1 MSDHEVEV
9 ARAKDTP
16 PENRRLAI
24 AFMLAT
30 LFCFIVLDTIVKYAL
45 EFYPLVQVTWGR
57 FFFATVFSVFLCL
70 RDFPSL
76 AISKVPGMQL
86 IRSAALMTTTILFNL
101 GVMREP
107 LATATTIMF
116 LSPIVVTLLSI
127 VVLKEHVGL
136 RRWIGILTGFCGA
149 VIVVQPWEMT
159 GSAFNVGALFLLA
172 AAFCNGAYQ
181 IITRKV
187 RADNPL
193 TSLLFTAAAGAL
205 LSSLVLPWYWQW
217 PDAWGWLLLISSGF
231 AGALGHYFLIE
242 AMRRAPASVVA
253 PFSYSSLVWATMFG
267 YIIWQELP
275 TANVWIGA
283 ALIIAA
289 GLYLYFRER
298 VKKAEL

>member
-1 MSDHEVEV
+1 MTSGH
-9 ARAKDTP
+9 AP
-16 PENRRLAI
+16 PENRSLAI

-30 LFCFIVLDTIVKYAL
+30 LFCFVSLDAIVKYAL
-45 EFYPLVQVTWGR
+45 ETYPLVQVTWAR
-57 FFFATVFSVFLCL
+57 FFFATVFSVLLCL
-70 RDFPSL
+70 KDLPRLFT
-76 AISKVPGMQL
+76 SKVPGMQA
-86 IRSAALMTTTILFNL
+86 IRSIALMATTVLFNL
-101 GVMREP
+101 GIMREP

-127 VVLKEHVGL
+127 VVLNELVGV
-136 RRWIGILTGFCGA
+136 RRWIGILVGFCGA
-149 VIVVQPWEMT
+149 VIVVKPWEMT
-159 GSAFNVGALFLLA
+159 GSGFNVGALFLLA

-193 TSLLFTAAAGAL
+193 TSLLFTAAAGAVF
-205 LSSLVLPWYWQW
+205 SSLILPWHWQW
-217 PDAWGWLLLISSGF
+217 PDASGWVLLVGSGF

-253 PFSYSSLVWATMFG
+253 PFSYSSLIWATMFG
-267 YIIWQELP
+267 YIIWDELP

-289 GLYLYFRER
+289 GLYIFVRER
-298 VKKAEL
+298 VKNAER